1 MLVEKFQNIHEDIF
15 LLENLMPEKMLIKSK
30 KTVTRRAVLRKEQ
43 IMMI

>member
-1 MLVEKFQNIHEDIF
+1 MLMKKYQNIHEDIV

-30 KTVTRRAVLRKEQ
+30 KTVTRRAVLRKEK